1 MALGPRPVHMLVGS
15 CWLYRTQGAGWL
27 QHRMQEV
34 AGMPLLRPGSLAVRL
49 LLCWS
54 CCSLGWMLR

>member
-1 MALGPRPVHMLVGS
+1 MLVGS
-15 CWLYRTQGAGWL
+15 CWLYRTQGVGWL

-54 CCSLGWMLR
+54 CCSHGWMLR